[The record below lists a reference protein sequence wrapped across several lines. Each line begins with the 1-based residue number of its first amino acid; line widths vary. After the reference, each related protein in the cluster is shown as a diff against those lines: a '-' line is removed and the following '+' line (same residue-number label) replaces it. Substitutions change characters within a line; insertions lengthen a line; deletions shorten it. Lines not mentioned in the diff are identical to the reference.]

1 MFHLNESFY
10 GQQMPSRAKKLFQK
24 TFKRYHK
31 LDGGDE
37 EIAIHMA
44 RQAVEKEYTKLDDKW
59 IPIKAAK
66 EIIRHNLSDT
76 DDDDTDDDN
85 DDRRVIVKRSNMSSL
100 DRTAGREDD
109 ARQSSRRQVIAKLS
123 PAVMKSSK
131 RNVSAVRT
139 PQHRTRRNALH
150 TSSEEEDDDYDDDYD
165 DDDDDDKDDMNTIK
179 YNNIQRYNNAR
190 NNNKSRR

>member
-165 DDDDDDKDDMNTIK
+165 DDDDDKDDMNTIK

>member
-179 YNNIQRYNNAR
+179 YNNIQRFNNAR

>member
-165 DDDDDDKDDMNTIK
+165 DDDDDKDDMNTIK
-179 YNNIQRYNNAR
+179 YNNIQRFNNAR

>member
-76 DDDDTDDDN
+76 DDDDGTDDDN

-165 DDDDDDKDDMNTIK
+165 DDDDDKDDMNTIK
-179 YNNIQRYNNAR
+179 YNNIQRFNNAR

>member
-139 PQHRTRRNALH
+139 PQHRTRRNVLH